1 MVNEEIIKN
10 WGIPESIKDKNI
22 EFIFKTDD
30 LNCILK
36 NDKLLKGLT
45 CDSVG
50 SKFCLYDRENKKV
63 ILTMDF
69 IIIGISRNLFLSME
83 EKYIKLECLCIND
96 LEMRRNGIAK
106 YYLEKLIKFGSSNKI
121 SKFVLYPNPY
131 DELFKNIDK
140 TNTLKIKELKA
151 FYIKT
156 FVNLGFN
163 WRYENEEDEGSRLV
177 FEKL

>member
-1 MVNEEIIKN
+1 
-10 WGIPESIKDKNI
+10 
-22 EFIFKTDD
+22 
-30 LNCILK
+30 
-36 NDKLLKGLT
+36 
-45 CDSVG
+45 
-50 SKFCLYDRENKKV
+50 
-63 ILTMDF
+63 MDF